1 MELKLKTENDSEL
14 NKVYIYSSPKHNG
27 VYSPSNYS
35 YYLNYSSFSNYS
47 NFSNHSIFE
56 NVTSEDEQLNETV
69 DMSVEIVNGS
79 DKCGLTSFVRS
90 YASWHE
96 GDKRRR
102 SLDWSSSIN
111 LRAPISYR

>member
-1 MELKLKTENDSEL
+1 M
-14 NKVYIYSSPKHNG
+14 
-27 VYSPSNYS
+27 NYS
-35 YYLNYSSFSNYS
+35 NVSNYS

-56 NVTSEDEQLNETV
+56 NVTSEEEQLERFFNETV

-79 DKCGLTSFVRS
+79 DRCGLTSFARS

-111 LRAPISYR
+111 LRAPLSYR